1 MDTASA
7 YLPWDRRLALAHRL
21 ELPTAAHGAALFVDI
36 SGFTPLT
43 NLLVHRYGPRRG
55 VDELTRRLNAV
66 YTALIAEVERYG
78 GSVIGFSGDGITCWY
93 AAESPLLALN
103 TQDAS
108 TVGATGR
115 ACASAFAIHA
125 AMISFQTQE
134 VGGGH
139 AIALAVK
146 TAIAAGL
153 THRFCVG
160 DPAIQL
166 IDVLAGATVDRMA
179 AAEKMAQKGELLLD
193 AATAQQ
199 LADTITIADWRT
211 DDNGA
216 RFAVVAELRQPV
228 APVEPGVSPESL
240 SASEV
245 RRWVLPSIY
254 RRLQDEQSRFL
265 AELRPATALFLR
277 FTGIDYDQDLEAGA
291 RLNAYIAWVQQ
302 VVNRYEGALIQLTT
316 GDKGSYLYAA
326 FGAPIAHD
334 DDNERALAAA
344 LELRTPPANLS
355 FITTTQ
361 IGISQGTMRT
371 GAYGSPTRRTYGVL
385 SEETI
390 LAARLMS
397 QAQPGQILVSV
408 AVAAAVNE
416 RFDML
421 DAGLLKLK
429 GWEEPQAAYA
439 VWGPRQPSA
448 DPLYSRFSAPL
459 VGRTTELAA
468 LTPAL
473 EQTLQGQGSLVRM
486 EGPAGVGKS
495 HLAAAFAQEAIG
507 RGLRIVRAVCQST
520 SQDVAYSATGQML
533 RALLRLPLDLTQAE
547 QLALIEAALQ
557 ELNSAWLVRMPLLG
571 DLLNLAIPDNPTTA
585 AFDPRLRQEALV
597 TLAVEIVLALARRE
611 PLLLLFEDIHWMDE
625 ASQGLLLALA
635 RMVADIPV
643 LLLLVQRP
651 SLRDEDRFLADVA
664 ALPGQFHLALGEL
677 PAQGL
682 SELVRYRLQGGVDP
696 LALALIQAQT
706 QGNPFFAEE
715 LVDALRDSGQLLLGA
730 AGWHLS
736 DALIE
741 ALRNADCLEERAGAW
756 HLAAD
761 APLSAV
767 EMGLPSTVQGIVLAR
782 LDRLPEQAKL
792 TLKVASVIGGVF
804 EYDVLTQAHPLQ
816 MAETELSE
824 QLTLL
829 LARDFARLE
838 TPAPRLSYTFKHN
851 ITQEVAYQT
860 LLEDQ
865 RQELHL
871 SVAHVLEQL
880 HADRIDD
887 LAFHYVRGD
896 LDCRPVR
903 NKALYYLDAAGRR
916 AQREYANETALSYFN
931 RALALEA
938 RWPWLKA
945 KIEVLHILGRRAEQ
959 IKTLAL
965 LQAAPNAPAFEAALL
980 WGEYYEAISEY
991 ERAQQALQQALDLA
1005 RSHRDAEGEARCLA
1019 RLGLI
1024 AWSQGNYETAEQVY
1038 TEALASI
1045 GEEER
1050 YRDEEAEIRRGLGLV
1065 YRQQGKYEEAEAQ
1078 FQRNLALNRLLNN
1091 RPGEARSLNMLGIL
1105 EFYRRNMDAAL
1116 TYYRQAQQIYEAVGD
1131 LAGVASCLFSIGQG
1145 ASTSGDYAEA
1155 EILLQQA
1162 LQIYER
1168 INDGWWQLFTWNELG
1183 VLYLVVGEYT
1193 KAQQCLV
1200 QGLELSRARGVDS
1213 GEAYLLCNLG
1223 QVQREL
1229 GNLSQ
1234 AEASLQAALQLA
1246 QAQSDVQLEAIC
1258 YSDLALVSL
1267 STANYSDTL
1276 ERALASL
1283 AKFRICDLELSTTAV
1298 LATLAVAYLAL
1309 GDERKALSY
1318 AHQAVALLDACSGDG
1333 PDYPQRDYWV
1343 CHQVFQALG
1352 EPALAQHALQAAR
1365 RLLMTNADKITDP
1378 HMRESFLRNIS
1389 HNRTI
1394 LIAFGETIGM
1404 PQG

>member
-7 YLPWDRRLALAHRL
+7 YLPWDRRLALAHGL
-21 ELPTAAHGAALFVDI
+21 SLPTAAQGAVLFVDI

-43 NLLVHRYGPRRG
+43 NLLVQHYGPRRG

-66 YTALIAEVERYG
+66 YAALIAEVERYG
-78 GSVIGFSGDGITCWY
+78 GSVIGFSGDAITCWY
-93 AAESPLLALN
+93 AGESPFLALHI
-103 TQDAS
+103 QGEGL
-108 TVGATGR
+108 VGATCR
-115 ACASAFAIHA
+115 AVASAFAVHTA
-125 AMISFQTQE
+125 VTPFQTQD
-134 VGGGH
+134 VGRGH
-139 AIALAVK
+139 PLVLAVK
-146 TAIAAGL
+146 TAIAAGM

-160 DPAIQL
+160 DPNVQL
-166 IDVLAGATVDRMA
+166 IDVLAGATLDRMA
-179 AAEKMAQKGELLLD
+179 AAEQMAQKGELLLD
-193 AATAQQ
+193 EATAQR
-199 LADTITIADWRT
+199 LGSAITVAAWRT
-211 DDNGA
+211 DTSGA
-216 RFAVVAELRQPV
+216 RFALVAALNQPV
-228 APVEPGVSPESL
+228 APVEPVVSASDLP
-240 SASEV
+240 ASEV
-245 RRWVLPSIY
+245 RHWVLPSIY

-277 FTGIDYDQDLEAGA
+277 FTGLDYDRDHYAGA
-291 RLNAYIAWVQQ
+291 RLNAYVCWVQK

-334 DDNERALAAA
+334 DDNQRAIAAA
-344 LELRTPPANLS
+344 LELRTPPPALS
-355 FITTTQ
+355 FVTATQ
-361 IGISQGTMRT
+361 IGVSQGLMRT

-385 SEETI
+385 SDETI

-397 QAQPGQILVSV
+397 QAQPGQILVSA
-408 AVAAAVNE
+408 AVAETV
-416 RFDML
+416 
-421 DAGLLKLK
+421 AGPFVLSEAGMLKLK
-429 GWEEPQAAYA
+429 GWEEPQLAYA
-439 VWGPRQPSA
+439 VQGRRPLVA
-448 DPLYSRFSAPL
+448 DPLPGRISAPL
-459 VGRTTELAA
+459 VGRAAELAA

-473 EQTLQGQGSLVRM
+473 EQVIAGKGSLVRL
-486 EGPAGVGKS
+486 EGGAGVGKS
-495 HLAAAFAQEAIG
+495 HLADVFVNQAAS
-507 RGLRIVRAVCQST
+507 RGLSVVRAVCQST
-520 SQDVAYSATGQML
+520 SQDVAYSAAGQML
-533 RALLRLPLDLTQAE
+533 RALFHLAVEAPAEEQIAQVEATLQDL
-547 QLALIEAALQ
+547 
-557 ELNSAWLVRMPLLG
+557 NPAWLVRMPLLG
-571 DLLNLAIPDNPTTA
+571 DLLNLTVPDNPTTA
-585 AFDPRLRQEALV
+585 AFEPRLRQEALV
-597 TLAVEIVLALARRE
+597 TLAVEIVLALARRK
-611 PLLLLFEDIHWMDE
+611 PLLILFEDIHWMDE

-635 RMVADIPV
+635 RMITEAPV

-651 SLRDEDRFLADVA
+651 PLREEDRFLAEVA
-664 ALPGQFHLALGEL
+664 ALPGQLHLALNEL
-677 PAQGL
+677 APEGL
-682 SELVRYRLQGGVDP
+682 AELVRHRLQGEVDP

-715 LVDALRDSGQLLLGA
+715 LVDALRDAGQLLPGP

-736 DALIE
+736 PALME
-741 ALRNADCLEERAGAW
+741 GLRNADCLEERAGVR

-767 EMGLPSTVQGIVLAR
+767 EMGLPNTVQGIVLAR

-792 TLKVASVIGGVF
+792 TLKVASVIGGIF
-804 EYDVLTQAHPLQ
+804 EYDLLAQAHPLQ
-816 MAETELSE
+816 MAETQLAEE
-824 QLTLL
+824 LTLL
-829 LARDFARLE
+829 LARDFARVE

-871 SVAHVLEQL
+871 SVAQVLEQL

-887 LAFHYVRGD
+887 LAFHYARGD
-896 LDCRPVR
+896 LQRRPVR
-903 NKALYYLDAAGRR
+903 DKALHYLDVAGQR
-916 AQREYANETALSYFN
+916 AKREYANETALSYFN

-945 KIEVLHILGRRAEQ
+945 KIEILHILGRREEQ
-959 IKTLAL
+959 REMLAL
-965 LQAAPNAPAFEAALL
+965 LQAAPNAPAFDTALL

-991 ERAQQALQQALDLA
+991 EAAQQAVQQALDLA
-1005 RSHRDAEGEARCLA
+1005 RARRDTEGVARCLA

-1024 AWSQGNYETAEQVY
+1024 AWSQGDYDTAEQVY

-1045 GEEER
+1045 RQEER
-1050 YRDEEAEIRRGLGLV
+1050 FRDEEAEIRRGLGLV
-1065 YRQQGKYEEAEAQ
+1065 YRQQGKYEEAEDQ
-1078 FQRNLALNRLLNN
+1078 FQRNLALNRLLSN
-1091 RPGEARSLNMLGIL
+1091 RPGEARALNMLGIL

-1145 ASTSGDYAEA
+1145 ASTIGDYAEA

-1168 INDGWWQLFTWNELG
+1168 INDRWWQLFTWNELG

-1267 STANYSDTL
+1267 STANYSDAI

-1283 AKFRICDLELSTTAV
+1283 AKFRACDLELSTTAV
-1298 LATLAVAYLAL
+1298 LATLAITHLAL
-1309 GDERKALSY
+1309 GDERMARTY
-1318 AHQAVALLDACSGDG
+1318 AHQAVALLDACGGDG

-1343 CHQVFQALG
+1343 CHQVFQTLR

-1378 HMRESFLRNIS
+1378 HMRESFLHNIS
-1389 HNRTI
+1389 HNHTI
-1394 LIAFGETIGM
+1394 LTALGETIGV
-1404 PQG
+1404 P